1 MRKSLPVVLLPLL
14 LAGCDA
20 GPGPLGSGAQTPVEY
35 RPGEAGTVDHALCL
49 LGFAHVPVRNVS
61 PGHQLVEATINGV
74 SGDFVLD
81 TGANVT
87 VVSTGEAERF
97 GITSGAGGLL
107 GAGRATFIG
116 NAGSARQASV
126 DSFTMGGIDMRQRR
140 VLVAD
145 LGQLLGALGNVAG
158 RSVAGIIG
166 QDVLGAHRAVID
178 VSRPMLY
185 IMAEDRDPAPVP
197 AEQCSE
203 QAGA

>member
-1 MRKSLPVVLLPLL
+1 MLKALPVILLPLL
-14 LAGCDA
+14 LAGCDGGR
-20 GPGPLGSGAQTPVEY
+20 GPFGSGAQAPVEY
-35 RPGEAGTVDHALCL
+35 RPEEAGTVDRALCL
-49 LGFAHVPVRNVS
+49 LGFAHVPLRNVD

-87 VVSTGEAERF
+87 VVSAGEAGRF
-97 GITSGAGGLL
+97 GITPGAGGLP
-107 GAGRATFIG
+107 GTGQASFIG

-126 DSFTMGGIDMRQRR
+126 DSFNMGGIDMRQRR

-145 LGQLLGALGNVAG
+145 LGPLLGALGNVAG
-158 RSVAGIIG
+158 RTVSGIIG

-197 AEQCSE
+197 LERCT
-203 QAGA
+203 AGT